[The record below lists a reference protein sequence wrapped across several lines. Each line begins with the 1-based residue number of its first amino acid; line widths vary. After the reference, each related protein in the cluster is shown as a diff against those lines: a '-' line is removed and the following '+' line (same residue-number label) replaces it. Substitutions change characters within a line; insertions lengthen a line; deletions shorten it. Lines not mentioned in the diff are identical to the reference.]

1 MDVPTFLLLLVA
13 AFSCKV
19 AAWGDVGHIVT
30 CMIAESFFK
39 APTQNAVTDLLSA
52 TGLNFSQS
60 CTWADHVK
68 RSYAYRW
75 SAPLHFA
82 DTPDNVCG
90 YDDER
95 DCHYFGAK
103 NVCIT
108 AAIYNYTSQL
118 EHQHNVTYNLTEALM
133 FLAHFLGDIHQPM
146 HLGFLG
152 DLGGNTILLT
162 WYNRSSNLHRVW
174 DSDIINKALE
184 RFYAGSI
191 ASMEH
196 DIKKNITV
204 NNLVAISS
212 QWGHCPGEEF
222 TCPVRY
228 AKESI
233 KFACASGY
241 KDAPQ
246 NSTLADAYFETRW
259 PIVKLLLARAGVRLA
274 NTLNKVLDK
283 RVNIVH
289 E

>member
-1 MDVPTFLLLLVA
+1 MVTLRSVVLLLA
-13 AFSCKV
+13 AFSAEV
-19 AAWGDVGHIVT
+19 AGWGDIGHIVT
-30 CMIAESFFK
+30 CTIAQSLFK
-39 APTQNAVTDLLSA
+39 APTQSAVTNLLSV
-52 TGLNFSQS
+52 TSLNFSHACLWPDQ
-60 CTWADHVK
+60 VK
-68 RSYAYRW
+68 RSYAYSW

-90 YDDER
+90 FDDER

-196 DIKKNITV
+196 DIKKNIT
-204 NNLVAISS
+204 AEEAAK
-212 QWGHCPGEEF
+212 WGHCPGEEF